1 MGEILVY
8 VNEELT
14 CSVIFDDEHITVESF
29 RKNVLDEQVDDIL
42 NFPYKFTRLVNNKHL
57 VVGTKQETGM
67 KVATCVDVQTDEKAI
82 YLVKEQSN
90 LPSSQESATATV
102 VSLNVDETDVKEPAL
117 QAENTDAGPTV
128 KRLKASRQP
137 TILDF
142 ATGHSHP
149 QKVKSDSYS
158 FARARKV
165 KIFTESEIEGSAGLQ
180 KVYRKFWNEKAEEIC
195 SNNNLKSFKAGEV
208 QGAINVAWTLEKSR
222 HLKED
227 IDKMKEEMS
236 QPCSSNAVAKKVIA
250 SNKTIEKNSN
260 RVERAHKELSKTQ
273 NELMEA
279 RLELFRSTNG
289 SQRKDFIAKIEQ
301 REKTLDADLTELR
314 KAQDALRKALD
325 IKRKLLNA
333 SKSENKDTSSD
344 SE

>member
-1 MGEILVY
+1 M
-8 VNEELT
+8 
-14 CSVIFDDEHITVESF
+14 
-29 RKNVLDEQVDDIL
+29 
-42 NFPYKFTRLVNNKHL
+42 
-57 VVGTKQETGM
+57 
-67 KVATCVDVQTDEKAI
+67 
-82 YLVKEQSN
+82 
-90 LPSSQESATATV
+90 
-102 VSLNVDETDVKEPAL
+102 
-117 QAENTDAGPTV
+117 
-128 KRLKASRQP
+128 
-137 TILDF
+137 
-142 ATGHSHP
+142 
-149 QKVKSDSYS
+149 
-158 FARARKV
+158 
-165 KIFTESEIEGSAGLQ
+165 
-180 KVYRKFWNEKAEEIC
+180 YRKFSNEKAEEIC
-195 SNNNLKSFKAGEV
+195 SNNNLKSFKACEV

-222 HLKED
+222 HLKKD

-236 QPCSSNAVAKKVIA
+236 QPCSLNAVAKKVIA

-301 REKTLDADLTELR
+301 REKTLDADLTELC

>member
-8 VNEELT
+8 VNEEST
-14 CSVIFDDEHITVESF
+14 CSVLFDDEHITVESF

-42 NFPYKFTRLVNNKHL
+42 NFPYKFTRLVNNKRL

-67 KVATCVDVQTDEKAI
+67 KVARCFDVQTNEKAI
-82 YLVKEQSN
+82 YL
-90 LPSSQESATATV
+90 
-102 VSLNVDETDVKEPAL
+102 
-117 QAENTDAGPTV
+117 
-128 KRLKASRQP
+128 
-137 TILDF
+137 
-142 ATGHSHP
+142 
-149 QKVKSDSYS
+149 VKSDSYS

-208 QGAINVAWTLEKSR
+208 QGAINIAWTLEKSR

-260 RVERAHKELSKTQ
+260 RVERAHKELSKT
-273 NELMEA
+273 E
-279 RLELFRSTNG
+279 RVDGST
-289 SQRKDFIAKIEQ
+289 
-301 REKTLDADLTELR
+301 T
-314 KAQDALRKALD
+314 
-325 IKRKLLNA
+325 
-333 SKSENKDTSSD
+333 
-344 SE
+344 